1 MATIQGIYVAL
12 FGRPADPAG
21 LAFFNEATNN
31 GADLTAIGDLA
42 STTEYQSRFTGM
54 TNEQIINSI
63 YQSLFERD
71 GEAEGVDFYV
81 GELEAGRLNIN
92 NIAIAILDGAKN
104 EDLDTVNA
112 KIAAANLFTSHLD
125 QTKEIEAYAGADAA
139 AVGRDYLASIDTK
152 NPGTGANADAAILL
166 LLDEQGGNEPGTG
179 GGGGGGGGV
188 STFTLQQLL
197 DYVPGTEPAAYN
209 LAYGPDDLDVI
220 NVATLQRI
228 PGIIEGARNDALYQG
243 YTAKLEDTLANIET
257 VTDGQLNA
265 ISEITAKGDGG
276 IDNADFSHL
285 SRELVILGGDGGT
298 GMNSGEGLIG
308 GTGNDWI
315 YGGTGKDYL
324 QGNSGDDVIYGL
336 DGDDVLQGNKG
347 NDTLYGG
354 GGDDRVYGGQG
365 NDYVYGEDGNDQLWG
380 NLGDDFL
387 DGGAGHDT
395 IELEGAGYGSDQVL
409 LATVGSSSD
418 TINGFTSGDDKLV
431 YDNANTTSDADAFGE
446 IVDRVGVVSDG
457 VLDIQNG
464 SQFGVVEFDFAMSG
478 GDLSNGTSAAL
489 FNGLRTDLV
498 TPPIS
503 TPFGTIPGSTT
514 PLSVSSIEM
523 NVDDNGAWSGFLVAY
538 QNNNAYVY
546 YANSADDTITASE
559 VELVATVTGVAQGG
573 LTSAD
578 FVGLSFT
585 V

>member
-125 QTKEIEAYAGADAA
+125 QTNEVEAYAGADAA
-139 AVGRDYLASIDTK
+139 AVGRDYLASIDTQ

-179 GGGGGGGGV
+179 GGGGGGGV
-188 STFTLQQLL
+188 STFTLEQLL
-197 DYVPGTEPAAYN
+197 YDYAPGTEPAAYN
-209 LAYGPDDLDVI
+209 LAYGPDDLGSIEVKDLV
-220 NVATLQRI
+220 RI

-243 YTAKLEDTLANIET
+243 YTAKLDDTLANIET

-265 ISEITAKGDGG
+265 ISEITAKGDGD
-276 IDNADFSHL
+276 IDNANFSHL
-285 SRELVILGGDGGT
+285 SRGLTILGGDGGT
-298 GMNSGEGLIG
+298 GMDSGEGLIG
-308 GTGNDWI
+308 GTGDDWI

-324 QGNSGDDVIYGL
+324 HGNDGDDVIYGL

-347 NDTLYGG
+347 DDTLYGG
-354 GGDDRVYGGQG
+354 VGEDRLHGGQG
-365 NDYVYGEDGNDQLWG
+365 NDYLYGEDGNDQLFG

-395 IELEGAGYGSDQVL
+395 IELEGAGSGSDQVL

-431 YDNANTTSDADAFGE
+431 YNNANTTSDADAFGE
-446 IVDRVGVVSDG
+446 IASRVGIFTDG
-457 VLDIQNG
+457 TLNIQNG
-464 SQFGVVEFDFAMSG
+464 SQFGVIEFEFGMSG
-478 GDLSNGTSAAL
+478 GDLSTGSTNDL
-489 FNGLRTDLV
+489 FNGLRTDGNL
-498 TPPIS
+498 
-503 TPFGTIPGSTT
+503 FGLII
-514 PLSVSSIEM
+514 PLSADKIEL
-523 NVDDNGAWSGFLVAY
+523 NIDDNGAWSGFLVAY

-546 YANSADDTITASE
+546 YADSADDTITAGE

-578 FVGLSFT
+578 FVGVTFD